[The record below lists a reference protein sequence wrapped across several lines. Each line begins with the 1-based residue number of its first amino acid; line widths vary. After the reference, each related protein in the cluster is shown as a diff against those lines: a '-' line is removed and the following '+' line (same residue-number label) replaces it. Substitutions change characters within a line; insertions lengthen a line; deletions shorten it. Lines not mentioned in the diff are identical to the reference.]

1 MGVMIAM
8 GAIGVAGGIMGGMQ
22 KAKQQEA
29 AYLQKKHETM
39 QNNFL
44 GQMANDRQTEAIAQ
58 SNVNRRIQ
66 DQKIYD
72 AALENRFYASWQN
85 QKMTADAREQVY
97 NQSRAAR
104 ASAKSQITGM
114 QGGTGGGTSKLIT
127 KQMAKAELDRN
138 KQISMKNYEQ
148 EQSLVQQF
156 ENQLAQQDRG
166 IGADQSAAF
175 IPGNLGIKPSSSGA
189 ITEGIFG
196 GISSGLGMASGMK
209 GLMS

>member
-1 MGVMIAM
+1 MGAMIAM

-22 KAKQQEA
+22 KAQQQEA

-44 GQMANDRQTEAIAQ
+44 GQLANDRQTEAIAQ
-58 SNVNRRIQ
+58 SNVNKRIQ

-85 QKMTADAREQVY
+85 TKQTADAREQVY

-104 ASAKSQITGM
+104 ASVTSQVTGM
-114 QGGTGGGTSKLIT
+114 QGGTGGGTAKLIS
-127 KQMAKAELDRN
+127 KQAVKAELDRN
-138 KQISMKNYEQ
+138 YQISMKNYEQ
-148 EQSLVQQF
+148 EQSIVQNF
-156 ENQLAQQDRG
+156 ENQMNQQSRG
-166 IGADQSAAF
+166 IDADQSAAF
-175 IPGNLGIKPSSSGA
+175 IPGSIGIKPSSSGA
-189 ITEGIFG
+189 MMEGIFG
-196 GISSGLGMASGMK
+196 GISSGLGMATSTK

>member
-1 MGVMIAM
+1 
-8 GAIGVAGGIMGGMQ
+8 
-22 KAKQQEA
+22 
-29 AYLQKKHETM
+29 
-39 QNNFL
+39 
-44 GQMANDRQTEAIAQ
+44 
-58 SNVNRRIQ
+58 
-66 DQKIYD
+66 
-72 AALENRFYASWQN
+72 
-85 QKMTADAREQVY
+85 MTADAREQVY